1 MNFNQFVDILIHS
14 FFVSFVGII
23 NREKLKLHLE
33 IYVETF
39 SIVIWIMAM
48 VLNTTFN
55 NISVISCQSVLLVE
69 ETGVPREN
77 HRSDVSHWQ
86 TWSPIVVSNT
96 PRHEWN
102 LNLQQTN
109 RFLHQSILEISDI
122 FLSGMQQNEGKLC
135 RIAHISKETHVH
147 KWHKITWIMYR
158 IDKWH
163 KYHKKHISIY
173 GTIITRNVH
182 TCP

>member
-1 MNFNQFVDILIHS
+1 MCFTLLISIYSNRCHVVWLTGFVVIFVPFINSILHM
-14 FFVSFVGII
+14 FEF
-23 NREKLKLHLE
+23 
-33 IYVETF
+33 
-39 SIVIWIMAM
+39 
-48 VLNTTFN
+48 
-55 NISVISCQSVLLVE
+55 
-69 ETGVPREN
+69 
-77 HRSDVSHWQ
+77 
-86 TWSPIVVSNT
+86 
-96 PRHEWN
+96 RHEWN

-173 GTIITRNVH
+173 GLTWYNWNIVESGVKHHSHNPNDNGKRFYINL
-182 TCP
+182 